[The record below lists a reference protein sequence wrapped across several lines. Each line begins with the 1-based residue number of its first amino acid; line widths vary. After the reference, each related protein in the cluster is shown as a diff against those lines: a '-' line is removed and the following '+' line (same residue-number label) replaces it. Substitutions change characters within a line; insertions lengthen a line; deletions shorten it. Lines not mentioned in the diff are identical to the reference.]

1 MMKMRT
7 IGFVVVEDHP
17 IVRQGIRLLLSR
29 EPHLR
34 WLGET
39 GKGEHVLDLVRQTQP
54 DVLILDLGLP
64 GLQGLDVIKQLQKE
78 PAAPKILVVTARQ
91 DAPSLNAAL
100 EFGAQGYLLKSD
112 DADELARALALI
124 ADDGIYVSP
133 ALAEL
138 MSDPGIPSHV
148 LTERERDVVAAVVQ
162 GLPSKA
168 VGVALG
174 ISEHTV
180 RKHRENIA
188 RKLNLRNPAQLVA
201 WALRHPI

>member
-1 MMKMRT
+1 MKN
-7 IGFVVVEDHP
+7 IGFVVAEDHP

-39 GKGEHVLDLVRQTQP
+39 GHGNEVLDLVRQTRP

-64 GLQGLDVIKQLQKE
+64 GLHGLDVIKQLQKE
-78 PAAPKILVVTARQ
+78 LLPPKILVMTARQ

-112 DADELARALALI
+112 DADELARALMLV
-124 ADDGIYVSP
+124 ADDGTYVSP

-138 MSDPGIPSHV
+138 MSDPGIPSEV
-148 LTERERDVVAAVVQ
+148 LTERERDVVAAVVR

-201 WALRHPI
+201 WALRHPV